1 MFQEQLIT
9 GERAEEKSSGLHDA
23 GLDGDLSLM
32 ETQLGAMVDLQ
43 QSAVFEEPFY
53 IVVLE
58 RTNKGTVVHMW
69 RLVIASQPEPTGSAC
84 IVGCCLHLVF
94 CETTQTQ
101 FLSHM
106 T

>member
-9 GERAEEKSSGLHDA
+9 GERAEEKNSGVCDVSR
-23 GLDGDLSLM
+23 DGDLSLM

-43 QSAVFEEPFY
+43 QSVVFEEPFY

-69 RLVIASQPEPTGSAC
+69 RLVIASQPEPAGNTPSAVSKTVAC
-84 IVGCCLHLVF
+84 YCVMHIDCN
-94 CETTQTQ
+94 
-101 FLSHM
+101 
-106 T
+106 

>member
-9 GERAEEKSSGLHDA
+9 GERAEEKNSGVRDVSR
-23 GLDGDLSLM
+23 DGDLSLM

-43 QSAVFEEPFY
+43 QSVVFEEPFY

-69 RLVIASQPEPTGSAC
+69 RLVIASQPEPAGNTPPPLSRTVAC
-84 IVGCCLHLVF
+84 YRVMHIECN
-94 CETTQTQ
+94 
-101 FLSHM
+101 
-106 T
+106 